1 MSIFDFLKT
10 GEQLSLVSGVA
21 AILKFPMPEI
31 EEIEMGGY
39 DDSSDE
45 SSDEEPVTSNSKRE
59 EDDAADAFGDFF

>member
-1 MSIFDFLKT
+1 MKT

-45 SSDEEPVTSNSKRE
+45 SSDEEPVTSNSKRD